1 MNLGAIEKPGVMKMR
16 QKEKQEREN
25 SREADMAMLVN
36 GYLVLL
42 IWDSQVFKNR
52 LVWVRL
58 KGMLNLVGW
67 T

>member
-1 MNLGAIEKPGVMKMR
+1 MNLGAIEKLGVMKMR

-42 IWDSQVFKNR
+42 SWDRQD
-52 LVWVRL
+52 LLMDWME
-58 KGMLNLVGW
+58 KGKSRNI
-67 T
+67 

>member
-1 MNLGAIEKPGVMKMR
+1 MKMR

-42 IWDSQVFKNR
+42 IWDSQIFKNG
-52 LVWVRL
+52 LGWVRL
-58 KGMLNLVGW
+58 KDMLNLVGW

>member
-1 MNLGAIEKPGVMKMR
+1 MKMR
-16 QKEKQEREN
+16 QEEKQEREN

-42 IWDSQVFKNR
+42 SWDSQVFKNG
-52 LVWVRL
+52 LGWVRL
-58 KGMLNLVGW
+58 KDMLNLVGW

>member
-1 MNLGAIEKPGVMKMR
+1 MNLGAIEKLGVMKMR

-25 SREADMAMLVN
+25 SREADMAMLVT

-42 IWDSQVFKNR
+42 SWDSQVFKNG
-52 LVWVRL
+52 LGLVRL
-58 KGMLNLVGW
+58 KDMLNLVGW

>member
-16 QKEKQEREN
+16 QEEKQEREN

-42 IWDSQVFKNR
+42 SWDSQVFKNG
-52 LVWVRL
+52 LGWVRL
-58 KGMLNLVGW
+58 KDMLNLVGW